1 MDDEYSTMGGG
12 FLTSRSGEANIEKF
26 DWQSVEV
33 KGSDVIERDS
43 LFYIDAEGAI
53 KGHLALHTMFG
64 STQVEYVPFGDVF
77 SAVNPGSPEGI
88 HSAQM
93 NGYRMDAVVEMCRP
107 Y

>member
-1 MDDEYSTMGGG
+1 
-12 FLTSRSGEANIEKF
+12 
-26 DWQSVEV
+26 
-33 KGSDVIERDS
+33 
-43 LFYIDAEGAI
+43 
-53 KGHLALHTMFG
+53 MFG
-64 STQVEYVPFGDVF
+64 STKVEYFPCGDVF